1 MSQLSEA
8 EALADAIREI
18 RANQNNPDRVWDQLF
33 GKGWR
38 RKPDRRYG
46 VLTEEEQARD
56 AIAGEMFRMENG

>member
-8 EALADAIREI
+8 QALVDAIREMK
-18 RANQNNPDRVWDQLF
+18 ANRNNPDRVWDQLF

-38 RKPDRRYG
+38 QQSGGRR

-56 AIAGEMFRMENG
+56 AIAGEMWRTGMDG